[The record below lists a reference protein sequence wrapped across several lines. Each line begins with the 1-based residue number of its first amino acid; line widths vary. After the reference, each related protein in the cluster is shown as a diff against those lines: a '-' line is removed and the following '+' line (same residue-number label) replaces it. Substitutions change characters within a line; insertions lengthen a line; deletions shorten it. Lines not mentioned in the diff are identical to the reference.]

1 MTLVSRNGS
10 LSLVCLAVLAELGL
24 PAREAI
30 PAQLPV
36 PCAAGACGV
45 AGPSTWVTSG
55 QATAVQAASTLT
67 VNQSTDKAVLNWAS
81 FDIGADGKV
90 IFKQPSATSIA
101 LNRIFS
107 ANPTSIFG
115 QLTANGQIYL
125 LNTNGILFGSSAQ
138 VNVGG
143 LIASSLNITPERFQ
157 AGLLPP
163 NLVLSPVPSLD
174 QYVDPSDPSG
184 KTYLTN
190 TGAITVQQGA
200 QLNAASGGR
209 LLLAAPTVQNAGRLQ
224 APDGQIILAA
234 GQKVYLQSSS
244 DPSLRGLLVEVD
256 AKGVVEN
263 QLTGQLSAA
272 RGNISLVGL
281 AVNQDGRISATTT
294 VSANGSVRLEAGNT
308 GDSHQVTFFG
318 GKTLE
323 SNNGGTITLGPNSH
337 IDVLP
342 ELTDTATAVDQQ
354 AQLPSTVN
362 LIGQAV
368 IMHGGEITAPG
379 GNLTINASAN
389 PSVGVVT
396 NGNASARIRID
407 PGASIDV
414 SGSNAELPMDAN
426 LVTVQLRANE
436 FADDPTQ
443 RNGALRGKTVI
454 VDARVGGT
462 PEHFANVSGA
472 IAAVP
477 RNVAQRTSRGGSVI
491 LKSEGDVVVAKGA
504 TINVSGG
511 AVTYDG
517 GQIQT
522 TQLVGADGRLY
533 DIGTANPLL
542 TYIGVVNPTVTQ
554 TFDKWGVQ
562 AIIPTPGS
570 SHYESGYVEGSAA
583 GTLQLAAP
591 NIVLNGTLLGRVT
604 NGALQRT
611 PNTAV
616 SSDPT
621 LFVPPNGAVP
631 GGRLIIG
638 LPDGLSSV
646 TAGNPPD
653 FLSPGVI
660 FSAQPPAIVVSD
672 DASLPGPSTLQLPVS
687 YLTSGGFTRTEI
699 YGNTQVT
706 LPGGLPLDLTS
717 GGSLLVKAPQI
728 DVQSNITALG
738 GRVLLN
744 SVQTAFSPNPATSR
758 AGITIHDGVTLDVSG
773 QWTND
778 FLAIDTGNS
787 LSGPIWKDGGVIQLK
802 LNGPISGP
810 DPEQLVLG
818 NNVSLLAN
826 GGAWV
831 DSSGAIAPGAGGS
844 IELNAGSVN
853 SAVSLGSGIQLEG
866 FGVVGAR
873 GGQFSFTA
881 PRMTISQGSRDW
893 TQAQSVDDFLGTGNA
908 IQLYAPLFSQYG
920 FSSVSLTASGT
931 LKANSSSLD
940 ALTVSSGTTIR
951 AQATSLG
958 LNSDFSAQSSGGT
971 VTGFASQ
978 VVLPDYSR
986 PGVNVALAVIPAP
999 GSPSQIVPLGTTIY
1013 GQLDIQTGA
1022 SIQADPG
1029 ASISLKGAGSILVD
1043 GSLRAPGGNV
1053 LLQILGL
1060 YDGPN
1065 LFSPGSFDPGYL
1077 PSQRI
1082 ELGTGAY
1089 LDVGG
1094 YTLTTPNDSDL
1105 LLGGVMGAGTVSLFA
1120 DRGYLV
1126 TRPGSQ
1132 INISGVSGTLDLPD
1146 STSLSGY
1153 TRHTVG
1159 SAGGLLS
1166 VRSSESISLLGS
1178 LLGKAGTGDNGQAP
1192 AGALSVLMSR
1202 DPGFFAVNATAAANP
1217 FPTTPLTIQL
1227 VADNRTQGV
1236 YPPDTGEAALGV
1248 AGLLASG
1255 IDSIS
1260 LKADNSIQLAT
1271 GAPLALAR
1279 SINLD
1284 APVFDVIGGSHANL
1298 SAPVITLGNSA
1309 TGANISTPT
1318 SGLGFLSLSGRF
1330 IEVFGSSVFQ
1340 ESGKVLLSSSGD
1352 VQLRGVVANSLSAG
1366 SLAVGGDLEIDA
1378 ARIYPTTATSFALS
1392 SPAGVGGTIS
1402 FGQTAASQG
1411 TPWSVAG
1418 ALKVTADNIVN
1429 AGTVFAPFGHIDF
1442 TAGTSITLASGS
1454 LTSVSA
1460 GDLLLPYSST
1470 QLGGKQ
1476 WLDPVSLQP
1485 ITAIPTR
1492 EVTIAAPSVIFAKNA
1507 TIDLHGGGDLYSY
1520 EWVPGTGGSADAL
1533 GPSAIPGLYAVL
1545 PSMLGQYGPY
1555 DYAYFNGTG
1564 IPPGQSVYLSGVAGL
1579 AAGVY
1584 PLLPARYA
1592 LLPGAFLVQAAA
1604 GFQNIA
1610 PGGSSSLADGSSVVA
1625 GYFTFGDTG
1634 LRTPGY
1640 NGFSVRPG
1648 TYGRSLASYQDTA
1661 ASTFFAALGQQ
1672 TQVIQ
1677 ASTQAATN
1685 VNLPADAGQL
1695 SFLIGNSL
1703 YADSQSIVKSAAAK
1717 GGRGA
1722 EIDISA
1728 TNLDFVG
1735 NSGTTVPDGHVS
1747 VLASLV
1753 QSWTPGDLVLGGHPA
1768 ADGSIGVVSNSVT
1781 FGAGAALSADQIIVV
1796 AGQAIDVQKGAS
1808 LTSSSGAD
1816 GTAPAA
1822 AVPTTESVK
1831 LTGSLA
1837 SGAALL
1843 AVSDLSLPTP
1853 VRPAPDQSATPG
1865 AGASLTLESGS
1876 KLSSLGA
1883 ISVDAPNSVQLAGSI
1898 NGKGAS
1904 WSLGSN
1910 SIVFVGSAAS
1920 TDTLQIGTAALS
1932 ELQQASAVRL
1942 ASGSSIDL
1950 MAPVTLGTSSP
1961 MAAPVFNALTLIAA
1975 QLNNQA
1981 HADSVFGAKTVT
1993 LQGLTSATLSAP
2005 NAGFNTL
2012 SLVAGELDIGAGTL
2026 SVNGFAQ
2033 TDAQVAGAVVGH
2045 GAGTL
2050 SVQGNLGLTAQEIT
2064 AGNGTI
2070 DTLTAPEGAKTQI
2083 SAPNGTL
2090 TISAQSA
2097 HGATALP
2104 SFLGGD
2110 LTLQAKTINDGGSV
2124 VATGG
2129 RITLNA
2135 TQDFNATSGSV
2146 IDAGGVLVSAGGR
2159 SVGAPGGVLSIK
2171 AGRNLNLSDATVVNV
2186 SAAGDAA
2193 AGTLEF
2199 VAGGSATID
2208 AQLRGGAASGKDG
2221 GRFALDAG
2229 QLTGSFTALSN
2240 NLQAGG
2246 FNREIDVRARTGDLV
2261 LAAGGQ
2267 TLANQVI
2274 LTADTG
2280 NLTIA
2285 GVISAPS
2292 AGERGQISLFGG
2304 QGVTLASTGELH
2316 ADTSGAAGRGGTIEL
2331 GTSTLGTTPGGI
2343 DLQAGSVVSALGA
2356 AQSGELLLR
2365 APALAN
2371 NDVSIVE
2378 FKSNLSAVGS
2388 VVVEP
2393 VLTFQGD
2400 VNNPIDFGIVQNRV
2414 TAYMSAAGSGLGP
2427 RLSAQNAA
2435 PFVIQPGVEIQQTGD
2450 FILNQSLDLSAGA
2463 WRFNGQPVDLT
2474 VRATGNV
2481 GLAASVSDGFAPTP
2495 ISGKGNRPTLVPT
2508 LLDGPSASL
2517 RFIAGADLASANPLA
2532 VIDGSNANLTIGSGT
2547 VVRTGTGEIDL
2558 ITSGN
2563 IALTDASS
2571 SVYTAGAPGVSS
2583 VNKLTG
2589 MSLTGV
2595 QVPQTNSVFSF
2606 PTDGGNLVVRAGQD
2620 ILGAPLSQAVS
2631 LWQLRQGNANNPAQ
2645 WGVDLN
2651 QFGWNFATLGGGD
2664 VFFAAGHDMVNV
2676 SIAAA
2681 DSLYAGANHSQTYF
2695 SGGGM
2700 DLSAQHD
2707 ITGSQF
2713 FAAHGSGALTAG
2725 GSFLDSLLNMS
2736 DAQVRIQARQDIG
2749 IDGVLNP
2756 TVLKQFAASGAGASA
2771 HQLAGA
2777 FFTYGSDS
2785 SLDIRSTSGTVTL
2798 QESLD
2803 ILPRFLGDYVGG
2815 GGTDIFR
2822 RDANPA
2828 SLSVSALVDDIKLS
2842 MEGATLFPS
2851 DTGNLS
2857 LFAARDILSSGTN
2870 GVLGMS
2876 DVPASNVPTALN
2888 PGFGDATSAVQSISP
2903 PFSGMGSGRHAGDP
2917 QPILITAGRD
2927 INELFLDAP
2936 KPARLVAGR
2945 DIADL
2950 NFTGQNL
2957 ATTDES
2963 LISAG
2968 RDFSEIGIGTQVQLG
2983 GPGRFDLLVG
2993 RNLDLGFSLG
3003 GLTTVGNT
3011 FNPNLPTAQGADL
3024 TAYTGLGQQ
3033 PNFTDFF
3040 TKIVVP
3046 SATYQKELVSYV
3058 ELQGGQTGLSIAAA
3072 ETAFKS
3078 FASDQQRPFI
3088 DTVFFS
3094 ELVTSGREANTVAG
3108 AGFKRGYAAIDALFP
3123 NSRSV
3128 AGSATPDRFQ
3138 GDLTLEFSRIY
3149 TLNGGSISLF
3159 VPGGLLNVGLANP
3172 PASTSARDATQLGIV
3187 AQGSGDV
3194 SIYTK
3199 GDVLVNSSRIFT
3211 LLGGNIAIWSNE
3223 GSIDAGRGAKSS
3235 VSAPPPQVSIDA
3247 NGHVQVTLN
3256 GAAAG
3261 SGIRTIQ
3268 TEPEVT
3274 PGNVDLIAPVGSV
3287 NAGDAGIGAAGN
3299 INIAAQTVIGL
3310 DNINFGGSSTGVPTQ
3325 VSSLSAS
3332 LSAVSSTGAGATTE
3346 AANAAGS
3353 AAERKDASTLA
3364 QAAIGWL
3371 DVFVTG
3377 LGEDACKPDDME
3389 CLKRQK

>member
-1 MTLVSRNGS
+1 MSIVSRNGS
-10 LSLVCLAVLAELGL
+10 LSLICLAVLAELGL
-24 PAREAI
+24 CAREAL

-125 LNTNGILFGSSAQ
+125 LNTNGILFGKSAQ

-143 LIASSLNITPERFQ
+143 LIASSLNITDSRFQ

-163 NLVLSPVPSLD
+163 NIVLNPLPSLD
-174 QYVDPSDPSG
+174 QYLDPSDPSG

-200 QLNAASGGR
+200 QLNAAAGGR
-209 LLLAAPTVQNAGRLQ
+209 LLLAAPTVQNAGSLQ

-256 AKGVVEN
+256 SKGVVEN

-308 GDSHQVTFFG
+308 GDSHQVAFFN

-323 SNNGGTITLGPNSH
+323 SSNGGTITLGPDSH

-368 IMHGGEITAPG
+368 IMQGGEITAPG
-379 GNLTINASAN
+379 GNLTITASAN
-389 PSVGVVT
+389 PSAGVVT
-396 NGNASARIRID
+396 NGNANARIRID

-414 SGSNAELPMDAN
+414 SGSNAELPMAAN

-443 RNGALRGKTVI
+443 RNGALRGRTVI
-454 VDARVGGT
+454 IDARVGT
-462 PEHFANVSGA
+462 AEQFANVSGA

-491 LKSEGDVVVAKGA
+491 MESEGDVVVAKGS

-533 DIGTANPLL
+533 DVGAANPLL
-542 TYIGVVNPTVTQ
+542 TYTGVVNPTFTQ

-562 AIIPTPGS
+562 EVLPTPGS
-570 SHYESGYVEGSAA
+570 SHYESGYVEGNAA
-583 GTLQLAAP
+583 GTVQVAAP

-616 SSDPT
+616 SLDPT
-621 LFVPPNGAVP
+621 LFGPPNGAVP

-638 LPDGLSSV
+638 LPNGLSSV
-646 TAGNPPD
+646 SAGNPPD
-653 FLSPGVI
+653 YLSPSVS
-660 FSAQPPAIVVSD
+660 FAAQPPVIVVSD
-672 DASLPGPSTLQLPVS
+672 EASLPGPLTLQLPVS

-699 YGNTQVT
+699 YSNTQVA
-706 LPGGLPLDLTS
+706 LPAGLSLDLTA

-728 DVQSNITALG
+728 DVKSNITALDG
-738 GRVLLN
+738 KILLN

-787 LSGPIWKDGGVIQLK
+787 LSGPSWKDGGVIQLK
-802 LNGPISGP
+802 LDGPISGP

-831 DSSGAIAPGAGGS
+831 NSSGTIAPGAGGS

-853 SAVSLGSGIQLEG
+853 SAVSLGSGIQLAG
-866 FGVVGAR
+866 FGVVGAH

-881 PRMTISQGSRDW
+881 PRMTISQGSSDW

-940 ALTVSSGTTIR
+940 ALTVTSGTTIR
-951 AQATSLG
+951 AQASSLQ
-958 LNSDFSAQSSGGT
+958 LNSDFSAHSSGGT
-971 VTGFASQ
+971 VAGFASP
-978 VVLPDYSR
+978 VMLPDYSR
-986 PGVNVALAVIPAP
+986 PAVNVALAVIPAP

-1013 GQLDIQTGA
+1013 GLLDIQAGA

-1053 LLQILGL
+1053 SLQILGL

-1082 ELGTGAY
+1082 ELGTDAY
-1089 LDVGG
+1089 IDVGG
-1094 YTLTTPNDSDL
+1094 YTLMTPNDSGL

-1126 TRPGSQ
+1126 TGPGSQ
-1132 INISGVSGTLDLPD
+1132 INISGVSDTVDLPD
-1146 STSLSGY
+1146 STSFTGY

-1202 DPGFFAVNATAAANP
+1202 VGAFFAVNASAAANP

-1227 VADNRTQGV
+1227 VGDNRTQGV
-1236 YPPDTGEAALGV
+1236 YPPDTGEAAIGV
-1248 AGLLASG
+1248 AGLMASG

-1260 LKADNSIQLAT
+1260 LKADNAIQFAT

-1284 APVFDVIGGSHANL
+1284 APVFDVIGASHASL

-1309 TGANISTPT
+1309 TAANISSPT
-1318 SGLGFLSLSGRF
+1318 SGLGSLSVSGHF

-1352 VQLRGVVANSLSAG
+1352 VQLRGVVSNNLSKG
-1366 SLAVGGDLEIDA
+1366 SLAVGGDLEVDA
-1378 ARIYPTTATSFALS
+1378 ARIYPTTATSFVLS
-1392 SPAGVGGTIS
+1392 SPAGVGGTIL
-1402 FGQTAASQG
+1402 FGQTAASPG

-1418 ALKVTADNIVN
+1418 SLNVTADNIVQ
-1429 AGTVFAPFGHIDF
+1429 AGTVIAPFGNINF
-1442 TAGTSITLASGS
+1442 AAGTSIKLASGS

-1492 EVTIAAPSVIFAKNA
+1492 EVTIAAPSVTFAKNA

-1533 GPSAIPGLYAVL
+1533 GPSAIPALYAVL

-1564 IPPGQSVYLSGVAGL
+1564 ITPGQSVYLSGIAGL

-1592 LLPGAFLVQAAA
+1592 LLPGAFLVQSAA

-1610 PGGSSSLADGSSVVA
+1610 PGEASSLADGSSVVA

-1640 NGFSVRPG
+1640 SGFSVRPG
-1648 TYGRSLASYQDTA
+1648 IYGRSLASYQDTA

-1672 TQVIQ
+1672 TQVTQ
-1677 ASTQAATN
+1677 ASTQAATH

-1728 TNLDFVG
+1728 TNLDLVG

-1753 QSWTPGDLVLGGHPA
+1753 QSWTPGDLVLGGHAA

-1781 FGAGAALSADQIIVV
+1781 VGAGAALSADQIIVV

-1822 AVPTTESVK
+1822 GVPKTESVK

-1853 VRPAPDQSATPG
+1853 VRPAPDQSATP
-1865 AGASLTLESGS
+1865 ATGASLTLESGS
-1876 KLSSLGA
+1876 NLSSLGA

-1910 SIVFVGSAAS
+1910 SIAFVGSAAS

-1942 ASGSSIDL
+1942 ASGGSIDL
-1950 MAPVTLGTSSP
+1950 MVPVTLGTSSP
-1961 MAAPVFNALTLIAA
+1961 TAAPVFNALTLIAA

-1981 HADSVFGAKTVT
+1981 HADSVIGAKTVT
-1993 LQGLTSATLSAP
+1993 LQGLTSAAPSAP
-2005 NAGFNTL
+2005 TAGFNTL

-2033 TDAQVAGAVVGH
+2033 TEAQVAGAVVGH

-2050 SVQGNLGLTAQEIT
+2050 SVQGNLGLTAQQIT
-2064 AGNGTI
+2064 AGDGTI
-2070 DTLTAPEGAKTQI
+2070 DPLTAPEGAKTQI

-2097 HGATALP
+2097 HSATALP

-2135 TQDFNATSGSV
+2135 TQDFTATSGSV

-2159 SVGAPGGVLSIK
+2159 SVGAPGGVVSIN
-2171 AGRNLNLSDATVVNV
+2171 AGRNLNLSDATIVNV

-2193 AGTLEF
+2193 AGTLDL
-2199 VAGGSATID
+2199 VAGGSATIG

-2229 QLTGSFTALSN
+2229 QLTGSFTTLSN

-2246 FNREIDVRARTGDLV
+2246 FNREIDVRARTGDLLV
-2261 LAAGGQ
+2261 NAGGQ
-2267 TLANQVI
+2267 TMANQVI
-2274 LTADTG
+2274 LAADTG
-2280 NLTIA
+2280 NVTVA

-2292 AGERGQISLFGG
+2292 AGERGQIRLFGA

-2316 ADTSGAAGRGGTIEL
+2316 ADTSAGAGRGGTIEL
-2331 GTSTLGTTPGGI
+2331 GTGRLGTTPGVI
-2343 DLQAGSVVSALGA
+2343 DLKAGSIISAKGS
-2356 AQSGELLLR
+2356 AQSGDLLLR

-2371 NDVSIVE
+2371 NDVSISE
-2378 FKSNLSAVGS
+2378 LKSDLSGVGR
-2388 VVVEP
+2388 VVIEP

-2400 VNNPIDFGIVQNRV
+2400 VNHLIDFGVVQNQV
-2414 TAYMSAAGSGLGP
+2414 TNYMGAAGSIIGP
-2427 RLSAQNAA
+2427 RLTVQNSV
-2435 PFVIQPGVEIQQTGD
+2435 PFVIQPGVEIQHTGD
-2450 FILNQSLDLSAGA
+2450 FILNQALDLSSAG

-2474 VRATGNV
+2474 VRATGKV
-2481 GLAASVSDGFAPTP
+2481 DLASSVSDGFSIGT
-2495 ISGKGNRPTLVPT
+2495 IIVNGRLVQVPT
-2508 LLDGPSASL
+2508 LLAGPSASL
-2517 RFIAGADLASANPLA
+2517 RFVAGADLTGANPLA
-2532 VIDGSNANLTIGSGT
+2532 VTGGAGADLVVEPGT
-2547 VVRTGTGEIDL
+2547 VLRTGTGEIDL
-2558 ITSGN
+2558 IAAGN
-2563 IALTDASS
+2563 IKLGDATA
-2571 SVYTAGAPGVSS
+2571 SVYTAGTPG
-2583 VNKLTG
+2583 
-2589 MSLTGV
+2589 MPSL
-2595 QVPQTNSVFSF
+2595 QVPRSNPVFSF
-2606 PTDGGNLVVRAGQD
+2606 PTDGGNLVVRAGGD
-2620 ILGAPLSQAVS
+2620 IIGAPVSQAVS
-2631 LWQLRQGNANNPAQ
+2631 LWQLRQGNANNAAQ
-2645 WGVDLN
+2645 WGVDLK
-2651 QFGWNFATLGGGD
+2651 QFGWNFGTLGGGD
-2664 VFFAAGHDMVNV
+2664 VVMSAGGNV
-2676 SIAAA
+2676 VGVTVAAA
-2681 DSLYAGANHSQTYF
+2681 DSLYARADGGQTYF
-2695 SGGGM
+2695 SSGAM

-2707 ITGSQF
+2707 VTGSQF
-2713 FAAHGSGALTAG
+2713 FVAHGRGSLTAR
-2725 GSFLDSLLNMS
+2725 GSFLDSLINMG
-2736 DAQVRIQARQDIG
+2736 DAQLQIQARQDIS

-2756 TVLKQFAASGAGASA
+2756 TLLPQAAANGTLKKRLG
-2771 HQLAGA
+2771 GA
-2777 FFTYGSDS
+2777 FFTYGGDS

-2798 QESLD
+2798 QTNTVKLGPFLGSVVQDD
-2803 ILPRFLGDYVGG
+2803 ILY
-2815 GGTDIFR
+2815 
-2822 RDANPA
+2822 ANPA

-2842 MEGATLFPS
+2842 MDGATLYPA
-2851 DTGNLS
+2851 DTGELS
-2857 LFAARDILSSGTN
+2857 LFAGRDILGTTS

-2876 DVPASNVPTALN
+2876 DVPASDVPTALN
-2888 PGFGDATSAVQSISP
+2888 PGLGDAASAVHSISP
-2903 PFSGMGSGRHAGDP
+2903 PAAGKGSGRHAGDP
-2917 QPILITAGRD
+2917 QPVLITAGRD
-2927 INELFLDAP
+2927 ISNLQLDVP
-2936 KPARLVAGR
+2936 KPSQLIAGR
-2945 DIADL
+2945 DITDL
-2950 NFTGQNL
+2950 RFTGQNL
-2957 ATTDES
+2957 ATTDET

-2968 RDFSEIGIGTQVQLG
+2968 RDFIEIGIGNQAQLG
-2983 GPGRFDLLVG
+2983 GPGRLDLLAG
-2993 RNLDLGFSLG
+2993 RNVDLGFSLG

-3011 FNPNLPTAQGADL
+3011 LNPNLPTAQGADL
-3024 TAYTGLGQQ
+3024 TVYAGLGQQ
-3033 PNFTDFF
+3033 PDFTDFF
-3040 TKIVVP
+3040 TKIVAP
-3046 SATYQKELVSYV
+3046 SAAYQQQLVSYV
-3058 ELQGGQTGLSIAAA
+3058 ESRGAQTGLSVPEA
-3072 ETAFKS
+3072 EAAFKS
-3078 FASDQQRPFI
+3078 FGSDKQRPFI
-3088 DTVFFS
+3088 DTVFFN
-3094 ELVTSGREANTVAG
+3094 ELVTSGREANTAAG

-3123 NSRSV
+3123 NSRTV
-3128 AGSATPDRFQ
+3128 AGATTSDPFQ

-3149 TLNGGSISLF
+3149 TLNGGSISLL

-3187 AQGSGDV
+3187 AQGRGDV

-3235 VSAPPPQVSIDA
+3235 ISAPPPQVTVDA
-3247 NGHVQVTLN
+3247 AGNVRVTLN

-3268 TEPEVT
+3268 TEPGVN

-3310 DNINFGGSSTGVPTQ
+3310 DNINFGGSSTGVPAQ
-3325 VSSLSAS
+3325 VSSLGAS

-3353 AAERKDASTLA
+3353 AAERKDASPLA

-3377 LGEDACKPDDME
+3377 LGEDACKPDDIE